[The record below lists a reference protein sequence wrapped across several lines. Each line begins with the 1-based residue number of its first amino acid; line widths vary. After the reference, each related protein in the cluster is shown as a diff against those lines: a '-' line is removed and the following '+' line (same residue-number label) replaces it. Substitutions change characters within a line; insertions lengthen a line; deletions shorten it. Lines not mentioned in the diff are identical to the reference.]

1 MKKVVVVYPYDTGK
15 SAFSGGVSKV
25 AISNLIAL
33 QEKGYQGYFLLPQGN
48 SGLIAYVKEA
58 FPAIE
63 IVPVDFEILKLYV
76 DTKGIWKYLNVI
88 KTVCNFFLKKK
99 NLKKTLRKISPDI
112 IHYHEVITFTFLGY
126 CPNAK
131 VVVHIHSYRFFSHK
145 FLLPVMF
152 HYINKYATVLLSPT
166 NSISKEA
173 GKLTSKPIIH
183 LDTPYL
189 DLGTIEYTPSEY
201 IKDFIRLKKEGK
213 IVFAF
218 IGRLCSVKRIDHFAK
233 ALSFLD
239 EDTKEKVAYCII
251 GKPNT
256 KGDELYLSNM
266 LHYIE
271 ENMLS
276 EYIHF
281 YGYINPIEQVLD
293 YVDVGVL
300 LSESEAVSMV
310 GIELMKYNIPILG
323 YEAPGVCDFVIP
335 EINGYLV
342 SDGDIK
348 ELAKVI
354 QNIVNDGS
362 LITTLKPSIAQE
374 LKKYSL
380 ESFVRNIN
388 SIYKR
393 V

>member
-33 QEKGYQGYFLLPQGN
+33 QEGGYQGYFLLPQGN
-48 SGLIAYVKEA
+48 SGLISYVKET
-58 FPAIE
+58 FSNIE
-63 IVPVDFEILKLYV
+63 VVPVDFEILKLYV
-76 DTKGIWKYLNVI
+76 DTKGVGRYLNI
-88 KTVCNFFLKKK
+88 FKSMYNFLVKKK
-99 NLKKTLRKISPDI
+99 NLKKALRNISPDI
-112 IHYHEVITFTFLGY
+112 IHYHEVISFPFLGY
-126 CPNAK
+126 CMGTK
-131 VVVHIHSYRFFSHK
+131 IVLHIHSYRFFSHK

-152 HYINKYATVLLSPT
+152 HCINKYTTVLLSPT
-166 NSISKEA
+166 NSISKAA
-173 GKLTSKPIIH
+173 GKLTSKPIIR

-189 DLGTIEYTPSEY
+189 DLGMAEYTPSEY
-201 IKDFIRLKKEGK
+201 IKDFVQIKKDGK
-213 IVFAF
+213 IIFAF
-218 IGRLCSVKRIDHFAK
+218 IGRLCSIKRIDHFIK

-239 EDTKEKVAYCII
+239 ESIKEKIAYCII

-266 LHYIE
+266 LCYIE
-271 ENMLS
+271 ENKLS

-281 YGYINPIEQVLD
+281 YGYINPVEQILD

-323 YEAPGVCDFVIP
+323 YEAPGICDFVIP

-354 QNIVNDGS
+354 QNIVNDRS

>member
-183 LDTPYL
+183 LDTPW
-189 DLGTIEYTPSEY
+189 
-201 IKDFIRLKKEGK
+201 
-213 IVFAF
+213 
-218 IGRLCSVKRIDHFAK
+218 
-233 ALSFLD
+233 
-239 EDTKEKVAYCII
+239 
-251 GKPNT
+251 
-256 KGDELYLSNM
+256 EL
-266 LHYIE
+266 
-271 ENMLS
+271 
-276 EYIHF
+276 
-281 YGYINPIEQVLD
+281 
-293 YVDVGVL
+293 
-300 LSESEAVSMV
+300 
-310 GIELMKYNIPILG
+310 
-323 YEAPGVCDFVIP
+323 
-335 EINGYLV
+335 
-342 SDGDIK
+342 
-348 ELAKVI
+348 
-354 QNIVNDGS
+354 
-362 LITTLKPSIAQE
+362 
-374 LKKYSL
+374 
-380 ESFVRNIN
+380 
-388 SIYKR
+388 
-393 V
+393 